1 MTKLSKKNKII
12 VGVVAIVVV
21 IVAGCLIANA
31 IIRSQK
37 NTEAVELEAKSIL
50 SIYRSTVV
58 YNSLAVPSDDQ
69 IAKMLPTNAETITS
83 VTTSSEPSTDTA
95 VVKTGEKCDGS
106 ADSDKTAAAV
116 HVLLP
121 NKSPFC
127 VD

>member
-12 VGVVAIVVV
+12 VGVAAVV
-21 IVAGCLIANA
+21 IIIIAGYLIADA
-31 IIRSQK
+31 AIRSQK
-37 NTEAVELEAKSIL
+37 RAESVEREAKSIL
-50 SIYRSTVV
+50 SIYRSAVV

-83 VTTSSEPSTDTA
+83 VTTSGEPSTDTA

-106 ADSDKTAAAV
+106 TDSSKTAAVV